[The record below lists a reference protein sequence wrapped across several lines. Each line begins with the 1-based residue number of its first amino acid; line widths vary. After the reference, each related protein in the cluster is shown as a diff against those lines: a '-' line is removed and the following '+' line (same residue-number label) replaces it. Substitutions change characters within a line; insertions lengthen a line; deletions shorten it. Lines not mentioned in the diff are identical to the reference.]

1 MPPTCR
7 VANRQDD
14 RYPDPERPYLSVRDG
29 RMPASEVLPVSLV
42 IGDSTP
48 PREARMGRRSTPET
62 VAAGPG
68 AGS

>member
-1 MPPTCR
+1 VEVPSVDVGRHAVEMLIT
-7 VANRQDD
+7 
-14 RYPDPERPYLSVRDG
+14 SVRDG

-48 PREARMGRRSTPET
+48 PRAPRIRSRGTPET

-68 AGS
+68 SGS